1 MVSIPFKRSRKP
13 ERKHYKTAPLCWLIC
28 AGKPGAPGK
37 SGLHAAGKPGAGGL
51 EKRFSGCPALVR
63 GGFKEKVESELS
75 LPGWK
80 LGEIQKKRVRDSRQ
94 E

>member
-28 AGKPGAPGK
+28 
-37 SGLHAAGKPGAGGL
+37 AGKPGAGGL